1 MPDKVDQ
8 ISKLVKSFPLTKK
21 GLYKLKD
28 TANLNDYNVVLQSEK
43 ENKTYTINASQLSSV
58 GGGSEMSFE
67 KSIEELRTLAS
78 TESLIIGAK
87 YTTNDFQTLYD
98 QSASGIYKSDSDG
111 ENLVL
116 TAISTSQFSPIV
128 QSLQYPDDIIHFDIS
143 VEETYI
149 TASPCKGKITY
160 RENENG
166 VKAPFDFRK
175 VLMVDTVNSTEETIV
190 EALYFDL
197 SKTVSDVEL
206 AVNPSL
212 LQTYFDYEFPVSI
225 ITGDCIN
232 VKGLTTVGTL
242 IDGNVSQVSN
252 AVLVGASTKGIV
264 QSTGIKI
271 SDSVFGGQITQMIN
285 VDVTEC
291 TITGKSDYCTTGT
304 WTNTTFGE
312 QVNKCIGTNFH
323 ASNIA
328 GRIDRLISSAILTSN
343 VGGRL
348 FWCQNLAL
356 FTSDIIG
363 GMQGVNNLTWENTD
377 ANCEVQ
383 HIQGVSMFDSKLGFV
398 GCTITGT
405 LAASVF
411 GNIKVECLV
420 QGKTI
425 DQAAYPEL
433 FNETYTKIIYKK
445 PNGDIFYRYLDNS
458 NVWVYT
464 QIV

>member
-1 MPDKVDQ
+1 MELNKQDEKLLQELLRKYKQGIVSGMYPGTNITFTPTGCRDRL
-8 ISKLVKSFPLTKK
+8 ISALGSGGTGSLSIQDITYEDLYELYSNSILVPLQYYRIT
-21 GLYKLKD
+21 D
-28 TANLNDYNVVLQSEK
+28 FE
-43 ENKTYTINASQLSSV
+43 TI
-58 GGGSEMSFE
+58 
-67 KSIEELRTLAS
+67 
-78 TESLIIGAK
+78 
-87 YTTNDFQTLYD
+87 YD
-98 QSASGIYKSDSDG
+98 QSASAVTK
-111 ENLVL
+111 
-116 TAISTSQFSPIV
+116 TSSSEALIV
-128 QSLQYPDDIIHFDIS
+128 QASKINSLFPNAFSESFPTDIIIYDIS
-143 VEETYI
+143 VNTTYI
-149 TASPCKGKITY
+149 NNEPCKGKIIY
-160 RENENG
+160 RESKEG
-166 VKAPFDFRK
+166 IKAPFDFRK

-197 SKTVSDVEL
+197 SKAVSDVEL

-225 ITGDCIN
+225 ITGDCTN

-252 AVLVGASTKGIV
+252 AVFVGASTKGIV

-271 SDSVFGGQITQMIN
+271 SDSIFSGQITQMTN
-285 VDVTEC
+285 VDATGC
-291 TITGKSDYCTTGT
+291 TIAGTSDYCTTGT

-312 QVNKCIGTNFH
+312 QVNKCLGTNFN
-323 ASNIA
+323 ASSIG
-328 GRIDRLISSAILTSN
+328 GRIDRLIGSAILTSN

-356 FTSDIIG
+356 FTSDIVG
-363 GMQGVNNLTWENTD
+363 GMQGVNNLTWEGTD
-377 ANCEVQ
+377 ANCEIKV
-383 HIQGVSMFDSKLGFV
+383 IQGMTMFDSQSGFE